1 MFHLKIRAHPTPEK
15 PTGFKPKINRE
26 SERRERLLHPLP
38 PRSTGGGGEDRQRWL
53 SHTFQNSAGRSA
65 LPLYLEPRLFR
76 AGSIPPP
83 LLQCRAFPPV
93 DQLLDTRC
101 AASLVL
107 ISTQTPCKAVFSL
120 ESGNRAQNRALEEV
134 TGSHPK
140 PQLDTQ
146 LLGAGTPTFFFL
158 NIRGLEMMISRPVR
172 STCPKT
178 GLNEAGNEGWGEA
191 DGCDRAA
198 WLVLGASEGGT
209 GSAVSSS
216 CIHPPGQTPP
226 RAAAWAPFWARAHTK
241 QAMEDNTGQPCSLS
255 SSGHGHRTEK

>member
-107 ISTQTPCKAVFSL
+107 ISARTPCKAVFSL
-120 ESGNRAQNRALEEV
+120 ESGNRAQNSAGR
-134 TGSHPK
+134 SHGH
-140 PQLDTQ
+140 PQPQADTQ
-146 LLGAGTPTFFFL
+146 LLGAGTPTFFL
-158 NIRGLEMMISRPVR
+158 SKHQGL
-172 STCPKT
+172 
-178 GLNEAGNEGWGEA
+178 GN
-191 DGCDRAA
+191 DD
-198 WLVLGASEGGT
+198 
-209 GSAVSSS
+209 
-216 CIHPPGQTPP
+216 Q
-226 RAAAWAPFWARAHTK
+226 
-241 QAMEDNTGQPCSLS
+241 
-255 SSGHGHRTEK
+255 